1 MKRITAIFLLLSLL
15 IFASAIQAQTEVEP
29 QGGVTTGGGSGTT
42 SGNSS
47 GAWRVEYFN
56 NLDFQ
61 PPSVV
66 RSFESALHFNW
77 GYNAPAPG
85 IAPDLFSSR
94 WQASVFFTTGIYE
107 FTANADDEVR
117 VYIDNRELIIDTFG
131 DGIPGQTVTAQV
143 TMLEGL
149 HNIQVDHRELGGLA
163 YLNLDWAYIG
173 PADNSSPIAATWIA
187 QYYNNANLSGNP
199 SAIFSET
206 APTHDWGNGS
216 PFSTI
221 GRDEFSARWTS
232 TIDLGGTYLIEVEA
246 DDGVRVYV
254 NNQLQIDEWHGHQPE
269 TYYSVVTLP
278 TGRHN
283 FTVEY
288 YELTDNAYINFR
300 ISEVLPETTFWA
312 VEYFD
317 NRNLSGSPV
326 ASSIVRD
333 PNNNWGNESPSAS
346 IPANNFSV
354 RWTSRQ
360 SLESGTYRLT
370 LSGDDGLRAYV
381 NGVRIIDE
389 WHASSGQVYQVDF
402 PLPAG
407 DHGIVLEFYEAGGL
421 AYINYDLTRIGD
433 YQQQP
438 IVVPSETTTLTI
450 TTPRLNVRT
459 TPSVSNSEV
468 IGRVFDGEEYTV
480 IGRNTDSTWWEIQYG
495 TQRGWVYDNFVR
507 VANPSIVPITSESG
521 APDVVPTIYTLRT
534 TTVLT
539 LRSRP
544 STRGAFLG
552 QMPANAIVQIV
563 ARDSRSAWWYVKY
576 GDIVGWVSGSFVSL
590 PANLDLTQIPVQN

>member
-1 MKRITAIFLLLSLL
+1 MKRYITILL
-15 IFASAIQAQTEVEP
+15 ILSTLLFNSMVQAQTGVQP
-29 QGGVTTGGGSGTT
+29 QGGVTTGGGS
-42 SGNSS
+42 SGVIAGDSTA
-47 GAWRVEYFN
+47 AWRVEYFD

-77 GYNAPAPG
+77 GYNSPAPG

-94 WQASVFFTTGIYE
+94 WQASVFFTTGVYQ
-107 FTANADDEVR
+107 FTTTVDDEVR

-131 DGIPGQTVTAQV
+131 EGIPGQTVTAQV

-149 HNIQVDHRELGGLA
+149 HNIQVDYRELGGLA
-163 YLNLDWAYIG
+163 YLNLDWAYVG
-173 PADNSSPIAATWIA
+173 PAENSSPIAATWIA
-187 QYYNNANLSGNP
+187 QYYNNETLSGNP

-206 APTHDWGNGS
+206 APSHNWGNGS

-221 GRDEFSARWTS
+221 GRDDFSVRWT
-232 TIDLGGTYLIEVEA
+232 TTVNLEGTYLIEAEA

-254 NNQLQIDEWHGHQPE
+254 NNQLQIDEWHGAQAE

-278 TGRHN
+278 AGLHN
-283 FTVEY
+283 LTVEY
-288 YELTDNAYINFR
+288 YEFTGNAYIDFR
-300 ISEVLPETTFWA
+300 ISKVLPETTFWA
-312 VEYFD
+312 VEYYN
-317 NRNLSGSPV
+317 NRDLAGSPV

-360 SLESGTYRLT
+360 DLASGTYRLT

-402 PLPAG
+402 PLPQG
-407 DHGIVLEFYEAGGL
+407 QHSIVIEFFEAGGL

-433 YQQQP
+433 YQQLP
-438 IVVPSETTTLTI
+438 ITVPSETTTLTI
-450 TTPRLNVRT
+450 ATPRLNVRS
-459 TPSVSNSEV
+459 TPSTSGEV
-468 IGRVFDGEEYTV
+468 VGRVFEGEQYTV
-480 IGRNTDSTWWEIQYG
+480 VGRNTDSTWWQIQFG
-495 TQRGWVYDNFVR
+495 TQTGWVYNNFVNVVDPR
-507 VANPSIVPITSESG
+507 IVPITSESG
-521 APDVVPTIYTLRT
+521 APNVVPTIYTLRT
-534 TTVLT
+534 NAALT

-552 QMPANAIVQIV
+552 QMPANAIAQIV